1 MAHTVTVNDTVAR
14 VRNEADIATGD
25 QANSI
30 ATDAQ
35 IILWLDRA
43 YRRLRHLASR
53 TRALELF
60 SNYVAIVS
68 PWTLP
73 ADCYRVLGVDHVLSS
88 THKVRLR
95 AWNILDRDRLEFVD
109 PPRWRVF
116 AGTLSFL
123 PEAPSGG
130 AVFLFYVPTPTT
142 LAAGGSFDAIDGFD
156 DYLVQYAVMKVR
168 QKQEYD
174 ISADLLLLK
183 DLEREL
189 GNEFTRMKA
198 ESTTLADVRTE
209 PDEAYYNS

>member
-1 MAHTVTVNDTVAR
+1 MAHSVTVNDTVAR
-14 VRNEADIATGD
+14 VRNEADIATSD

-43 YRRLRHLASR
+43 YRRLRHLAV
-53 TRALELF
+53 RARWLELF
-60 SNYVAIVS
+60 ATYATISS

-73 ADCYRVLGVDHVLSS
+73 ADCYRVMGVDLVVGSS
-88 THKVRLR
+88 TTPLR
-95 AWNILDRDRLEFVD
+95 AWDFRLRGSYEDVD
-109 PPRWRVF
+109 PPRWRVQ
-116 AGTLSFL
+116 AGVLTFL
-123 PEAPSGG
+123 PAAPTSGT
-130 AVFLFYVPTPTT
+130 VKLYYVPLQTT
-142 LAAGGSFDAIDGFD
+142 LAAGNSFDAIDGFD

-189 GNEFTRMKA
+189 SNEFTRMRA
-198 ESTTLADVRTE
+198 ESVTLPDVRTE
-209 PDEAYYNS
+209 ADEAYYNS